1 MLGNAARRHV
11 LIVDDDAA
19 QRVLITRILSL
30 HKLNVQEAASGEQA
44 LDLLNDSVPDL
55 IILDMQMP
63 VMAGPETLARIQEK
77 LGDRTPP
84 VVGLSGAATDDA
96 ADLGFSDYIMKPFN
110 ISMLGDRIRPYVD
123 LDD

>member
-1 MLGNAARRHV
+1 MLGSTARRHV

-19 QRVLITRILSL
+19 QRVLITRILNL

-44 LDLLNDSVPDL
+44 LDLLNDPLPDL

-63 VMAGPETLARIQEK
+63 VMGGPETLAKIQEK
-77 LGDRTPP
+77 LGNRTPP
-84 VVGLSGAATDDA
+84 VIGLSGAAADDA
-96 ADLGFSDYIMKPFN
+96 VGLGFSDYIMKPFN